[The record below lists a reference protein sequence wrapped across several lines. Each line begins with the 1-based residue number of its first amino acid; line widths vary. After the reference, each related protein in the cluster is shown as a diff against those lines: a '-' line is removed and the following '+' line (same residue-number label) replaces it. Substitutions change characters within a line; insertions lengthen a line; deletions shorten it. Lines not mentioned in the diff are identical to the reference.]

1 MQLKIHIKK
10 YCKITMGTYLIE
22 LTLKVFLVINNYE
35 KGYLKNICLAFNK
48 PVHLSS
54 LYVCEVTA
62 WFQKC
67 TTSIG

>member
-1 MQLKIHIKK
+1 
-10 YCKITMGTYLIE
+10 MGTYLIE

-62 WFQKC
+62 
-67 TTSIG
+67 